1 MCLRFAYSV
10 TLVFLLCASALRG
23 QEIQAIEPSA
33 VHADTVVLQN
43 SAGIFLERN
52 LNTFNWIGRAAIDT
66 TIAGISFKLAE
77 QYSSN
82 IILLNRTSTAPRR
95 TLESTQQQILL
106 RVRQPVAPDLKV
118 QTQWSS
124 LVYDDNKAVGL
135 SRSTFHSLLGGIEYN
150 PYSYISISP
159 MAGYRWD
166 NQFDIRDR
174 GLSYD
179 ISAMSRGISLDGYNI
194 NGQGQYHEDR
204 LDPRLLQNHFA
215 RASVEKNF
223 LGNTRDSLELGWSK
237 NRRDFY
243 TIGESS
249 VESRIDNI
257 FSFGNLLD
265 YEFDRQLV
273 ASVFV
278 GVVNRTLDKDIQNTI
293 PGAPAQFDTEI
304 DEFRLETYVQAV
316 YKNSLGKPVATA
328 RLYHHERNEAHT
340 TKRIANASR
349 EVEILYESR
358 NRQEQSKDNLSR
370 RTALSGVMQMNLTHS
385 DTVFVS
391 GTASILRYDTP
402 SAANVEDRDELL
414 LAASIVTSHNISQY
428 MDVAFSLSGN
438 LSHVVYLLSDRSAN
452 NNYNRVLRFS
462 PRVTYRPTRDITTFN
477 AFEVLANYT
486 VYDFEERLVQI
497 RSFSYRQFAWLDST
511 SIELT
516 GRIGLDFHAYLKLYE
531 RGQLRWSEFRERRE
545 NSFVDRTFAGQVR
558 FKPTESV
565 LMAVGLRYFS
575 QSRYA
580 YNETEKKL
588 ESFLRSIGPTCLIA
602 WEINR
607 YSQFAIRGWYEQ
619 RRQENG
625 STESLANMA
634 MNILFTF

>member
-1 MCLRFAYSV
+1 MSPRFAYWAA
-10 TLVFLLCASALRG
+10 LLFLFGASALQA
-23 QEIQAIEPSA
+23 QELQAIEPSA
-33 VHADTVVLQN
+33 VQTDTITTQN

-52 LNTFNWIGRAAIDT
+52 LNTFNWIGRAAVDT
-66 TIAGISFKLAE
+66 TIGITSFTLAE

-82 IILLNRTSTAPRR
+82 IILLDRSSTAQRR
-95 TLESTQQQILL
+95 NLESTQQQILL
-106 RVRQPVAPDLKV
+106 RVRQPIVQDLNV
-118 QTQWSS
+118 QSQWSS

-135 SRSTFHSLLGGIEYN
+135 SNSSFHSVLGGIEYR
-150 PYSYISISP
+150 PHEYVYVSP

-174 GLSYD
+174 GVSYD
-179 ISAMSRGISLDGYNI
+179 ISALSRGISIDGYNI
-194 NGQGQYHEDR
+194 AGQGQYHEDR

-215 RASVEKNF
+215 RASVEKRYV
-223 LGNTRDSLELGWSK
+223 GNTRDSLELGWSR

-243 TIGESS
+243 TIGEGG
-249 VESRIDNI
+249 VESRVDNV

-278 GVVNRTLDKDIQNTI
+278 GVVNRTLDKDIRNS
-293 PGAPAQFDTEI
+293 PSGSPVQFDTEI
-304 DEFRLETYVQAV
+304 SEFRLETYVQAV
-316 YKNSLGKPVATA
+316 YKNSAGNPVANA
-328 RLYHHERNEAHT
+328 RLYHHERNETHIA
-340 TKRIANASR
+340 KRIDNASR
-349 EVEILYESR
+349 EVEILYESK
-358 NRQEQSKDNLSR
+358 NKQEQTKDNLSR
-370 RTALSGVMQMNLTHS
+370 RTALSGTVQTNLTRS
-385 DTVFVS
+385 DTLFVS
-391 GTASILRYDTP
+391 GTASILHYDTP

-414 LAASIVTSHNISQY
+414 LAASIVTAHNVSQY
-428 MDVAFSLSGN
+428 LDIAFSLNGN
-438 LSHVVYLLSDRSAN
+438 LSHVVYLLPDRSAN

-497 RSFSYRQFAWLDST
+497 QSFSYRQFAWLDST

-558 FKPTESV
+558 FKPTESL

-580 YNETEKKL
+580 YTETEKRL
-588 ESFLRSIGPTCLIA
+588 ESFLRSIGPTCLIG

-607 YSQFAIRGWYEQ
+607 YSQFMIRGWYEN

-625 STESLANMA
+625 STESLTNLA

>member
-1 MCLRFAYSV
+1 MSSRLTCYI
-10 TLVFLLCASALRG
+10 TLVFLLSTAKIQA

-33 VHADTVVLQN
+33 GQTGTFVLKN

-52 LNTFNWIGRAAIDT
+52 FNTFNWIGRAAIDT
-66 TIAGISFKLAE
+66 TVASTSFKLAE

-95 TLESTQQQILL
+95 NLESTQQQIFL
-106 RVRQPVAPDLKV
+106 RVRQPVTNNMKL

-135 SRSTFHSLLGGIEYN
+135 SRSSFHSLLGGIEYN
-150 PYSYISISP
+150 PYTYISISP

-166 NQFDIRDR
+166 NQLDIRDR

-179 ISAMSRGISLDGYNI
+179 IAAMSKGISLDGYNI

-215 RASVEKNF
+215 RVSVEKYF

-243 TIGESS
+243 TVGGSG

-265 YEFDRQLV
+265 YEFDQQLV

-278 GVVNRTLDKDIQNTI
+278 GVVNRTLDKDNQNAV
-293 PGAPAQFDTEI
+293 PSSPVQFDTEI
-304 DEFRLETYVQAV
+304 DEFRLETYIQAV
-316 YKNSLGKPVATA
+316 YRNSIGKPVATA
-328 RLYHHERNEAHT
+328 RLYHHERNETHT
-340 TKRIANASR
+340 AKRIDNASR
-349 EVEILYESR
+349 EVETLYESR
-358 NRQEQSKDNLSR
+358 NRQEQTKDNLSR
-370 RTALSGVMQMNLTHS
+370 RTALSSVVQTNLTRS
-385 DTVFVS
+385 DTLFVS

-414 LAASIVTSHNISQY
+414 LAASIVTAHNISQY
-428 MDVAFSLSGN
+428 MDVAFSLGGN
-438 LSHVVYLLSDRSAN
+438 LSHVVYLLPDRSAN

-462 PRVTYRPTRDITTFN
+462 PRITYRPTRDITTFN

-497 RSFSYRQFAWLDST
+497 KSFSYRQFAWLDST

-516 GRIGLDFHAYLKLYE
+516 RRIGLDFHAYLKLYE

-558 FKPTESV
+558 FKPTEGV

-580 YNETEKKL
+580 YNETEKRL
-588 ESFLRSIGPTCLIA
+588 ELFLRSIGPTCLIA

-607 YSQFAIRGWYEQ
+607 YSRFSIRGWYEQ

>member
-1 MCLRFAYSV
+1 MSPRFAYSV
-10 TLVFLLCASALRG
+10 TLVYLFCAPKLPAQELLP
-23 QEIQAIEPSA
+23 IEPSA
-33 VHADTVVLQN
+33 AHTDTVVLQN

-66 TIAGISFKLAE
+66 SIAGTSFKLAE

-82 IILLNRTSTAPRR
+82 IILLDRTSTAPRR
-95 TLESTQQQILL
+95 NLESTQQQILL
-106 RVRQPVAPDLKV
+106 RVRQPVTPDLKI

-124 LVYDDNKAVGL
+124 FVYDDNKAVGL
-135 SRSTFHSLLGGIEYN
+135 SRSSFHSLLGGVEYN
-150 PYSYISISP
+150 PHAYVTISP

-179 ISAMSRGISLDGYNI
+179 ISALSRGISLDGYTI
-194 NGQGQYHEDR
+194 NGEGKIHEDR

-243 TIGESS
+243 TLGESG
-249 VESRIDNI
+249 VESRVDNI

-265 YEFDRQLV
+265 YEFNRQLV

-278 GVVNRTLDKDIQNTI
+278 GVVNRTLDKDIQNTL
-293 PGAPAQFDTEI
+293 PGAPIQFDTEI
-304 DEFRLETYVQAV
+304 DEFRLETYIQAV
-316 YKNSLGKPVATA
+316 YRNPLGRPVATA

-340 TKRIANASR
+340 ARRIDNASR
-349 EVEILYESR
+349 EVQLLYESK
-358 NRQEQSKDNLSR
+358 NRQEQTKDNLSR
-370 RTALSGVMQMNLTHS
+370 RTALSGVVQTNLTRS
-385 DTVFVS
+385 DTLFVS

-402 SAANVEDRDELL
+402 SEANVEDRDELL
-414 LAASIVTSHNISQY
+414 FAASIVTAHNISQY
-428 MDVAFSLSGN
+428 MDIAFALNGN
-438 LSHVVYLLSDRSAN
+438 LSHVVYLLADRSAN

-531 RGQLRWSEFRERRE
+531 RGQLRWL
-545 NSFVDRTFAGQVR
+545 
-558 FKPTESV
+558 K
-565 LMAVGLRYFS
+565 
-575 QSRYA
+575 
-580 YNETEKKL
+580 
-588 ESFLRSIGPTCLIA
+588 
-602 WEINR
+602 
-607 YSQFAIRGWYEQ
+607 
-619 RRQENG
+619 
-625 STESLANMA
+625 
-634 MNILFTF
+634 